1 MSQLM
6 MFDYPFGLVLLL
18 IVPLLIYL
26 SWHTLSNISLLQK
39 RILLSMRI
47 TVLVFLILGISGL
60 AIKRKTDKVC
70 TLFLLDI
77 SDSMIGPKIEDRI
90 DIIENM
96 VKLKRG
102 KEQFGLVVF
111 AGNASVE
118 IAPTYNF
125 NIKRITSVV
134 DKSYTNI
141 ESAVDLAISI
151 FPENTIKKIICIT
164 DGNQNQS
171 DVIPKAIEARTK
183 NITIDVISSGELA
196 RLKEV
201 WIKDV
206 ITPHR
211 VRLNQKFQIIVDSN
225 TLHEN
230 THGTLKIYKN
240 GNFEGEV
247 AVELK
252 DLRENNVYFEQ
263 SLAEDGMCR
272 FEFVLE
278 SNDDT
283 YHENNIAGVMV
294 YAGLKPKILYV
305 YSDSPNAGLST
316 SIPFPESFV
325 VDRVTPSFFLDEPD
339 NIWQYDLV
347 VFQDILANELDSAS
361 MEMLN
366 HYVRDQGGGFI
377 MLGGLK
383 SLSPGGYSKTKI
395 EEMLPV
401 YLDPDPGTKGAG
413 LNIVFAIDKSGS
425 MAQKHGG
432 KTKLRV
438 VIDTLAD
445 VLKLLKKEDK
455 LGIVLFDKL
464 PGTVLPIQRY
474 KSFQEI
480 KSKLDSLEARGGT
493 DIYKSLKTSF
503 GLFKDSAS
511 KFKHIVLISDGQ
523 TGQADY
529 SGLLKAMRGEKVT
542 LSAIGIG
549 GNVNESFLG
558 SISERCGGRCYI
570 TQELDNL
577 ADIFKRET
585 AMASRSWFREE
596 EIIPRIFQPHEIIE
610 GISAGSLPSLRGL
623 IVTSTKSPNND
634 IVVYDKSTPILS
646 AWQYGLGR
654 TTILTTDVLS
664 DWASNWL
671 SWENFPRFWS
681 QLVRWN
687 TRSMD
692 PGNWDI
698 KTELNQGRIK
708 ITLETINEDGS
719 FEDFLKLKAAIISP
733 DNSEV
738 AIDLDQTGP
747 GKYEGFCPVK
757 VRGFYVINL
766 FYVEDENVAF
776 KQSSGIFVSSLPEY
790 MEFGTNWELLEKMC
804 RLTGG
809 SCYNRVRDLYGDG
822 EETTLAVYSCMSILI
837 LAAVFLFII
846 EIAVRRLLFKT

>member
-6 MFDYPFGLVLLL
+6 MFDYPYGLVLLL
-18 IVPLLIYL
+18 IIPLLIYL
-26 SWHTLSNISLLQK
+26 SWHTLSNISQIQK

-47 TVLVFLILGISGL
+47 TVLVLLILGISGL

-70 TLFLLDI
+70 TVFLLDV
-77 SDSMIGPKIEDRI
+77 SDSMIGPKIADRI

-96 VKLKRG
+96 VKLKLG

-111 AGNASVE
+111 AGNSSVE

-125 NIKRITSVV
+125 HIKQITSVV

-183 NITIDVISSGELA
+183 NITIDVLSSGELS
-196 RLKEV
+196 RMKEV

-211 VRLNQKFQIIVDSN
+211 VSLNQKFQIIVDSN

-230 THGTLKIYKN
+230 AHGTLKIYKN
-240 GNFEGEV
+240 GNFEGEA

-252 DLRENNVYFEQ
+252 TLRENNIYFEQ
-263 SLAEDGMCR
+263 SLTEDGMCQY
-272 FEFVLE
+272 EFVLE
-278 SNDDT
+278 SNDDI
-283 YHENNIAGVMV
+283 YHENNVAGVMV
-294 YAGLKPKILYV
+294 YAGSKPKILYV
-305 YSDSPNAGLST
+305 HSDIATAGIST
-316 SIPFPESFV
+316 AIPFPESFV
-325 VDRVTPSFFLDEPD
+325 VDRVTPSFLLDDPD
-339 NIWQYDLV
+339 KIWQYDLI
-347 VFQDILANELDSAS
+347 VFQDILANKLDSTS

-383 SLSPGGYSKTKI
+383 SLGPGGYSKTKI
-395 EEMLPV
+395 GEMLPV
-401 YLDPDPGTKGAG
+401 YLDPKSGTKSAG

-455 LGIVLFDKL
+455 LGLVLFDKL

-474 KSFQEI
+474 ENFQEI
-480 KSKLDSLEARGGT
+480 KNRLDSLEAQGGT
-493 DIYKSLKTSF
+493 DIYKSLKASHD
-503 GLFKDSAS
+503 LFKDSTS

-523 TGQADY
+523 AGQADY
-529 SGLLKAMRGEKVT
+529 SKLLVAMNEEKIT
-542 LSAIGIG
+542 LSTIGIG
-549 GNVNESFLG
+549 DNINESFLE

-577 ADIFKRET
+577 SDIFKRET
-585 AMASRSWFREE
+585 AMASRSWFKEE
-596 EIIPRIFQPHEIIE
+596 EIMPRIFQSHEIIK
-610 GISAGSLPSLRGL
+610 GFSADALPLLQGL
-623 IVTSTKSPNND
+623 ILTSTKSSNND
-634 IVVYDKSTPILS
+634 IIVSDKNTPVLS

-654 TTILTTDVLS
+654 TTILTTDLLS
-664 DWASNWL
+664 DWGNNWF
-671 SWENFPRFWS
+671 SWEYFPRFWS
-681 QLVRWN
+681 QLIRWN
-687 TRSMD
+687 TRDID
-692 PGNWDI
+692 PGNWDM
-698 KTELNQGRIK
+698 KTELNQGRIR

-719 FEDFLKLKAAIISP
+719 FEDFSKLKAAILAP

-738 AIDLDQTGP
+738 SIDLDQVGP
-747 GKYEGFCPVK
+747 GEYEGFCPVK
-757 VRGFYVINL
+757 ARGFYVINL
-766 FYVEDENVAF
+766 FCVEDENVAF
-776 KQSSGIFVSSLPEY
+776 KQSQGIFVSSLPEY

-809 SCYNRVRDLYGDG
+809 SCYNRALDLYDNR
-822 EETTLAVYSCMSILI
+822 EEATLSMFSCGSILM
-837 LAAVFLFII
+837 LAAVFLFIL
-846 EIAVRRLLFKT
+846 EIAVRRLLFKN